1 MWLATEQ
8 GFYNILQK
16 ELGCYSL
23 RAEHRQDL
31 EDLLQIGGVVAEVHF
46 SRMNALPYGIIIGP
60 QSLLSIMTK
69 LAFVVLYQG
78 QGLGGS
84 AGDLLRYDQRTKVA
98 SNSLSK
104 NTLNGVFK
112 SRLQHN

>member
-46 SRMNALPYGIIIGP
+46 SRMNALPYSIIIGP

-84 AGDLLRYDQRTKVA
+84 AGDLPRYDQRTKMA

-104 NTLNGVFK
+104 STLNGVFK
-112 SRLQHN
+112 SRLLDN

>member
-46 SRMNALPYGIIIGP
+46 SRMNALHYSIIIGP
-60 QSLLSIMTK
+60 QSLLSIMTE

-84 AGDLLRYDQRTKVA
+84 AGDLPRYDQRTKMA

-104 NTLNGVFK
+104 STLNGVFK
-112 SRLQHN
+112 SRLLDN

>member
-31 EDLLQIGGVVAEVHF
+31 EDLLQVGGVVAEVHF
-46 SRMNALPYGIIIGP
+46 SRMNALPYSIIIGP

-84 AGDLLRYDQRTKVA
+84 AGDLPRYDQRTKMA
-98 SNSLSK
+98 SNSFSK
-104 NTLNGVFK
+104 STLNGVFK
-112 SRLQHN
+112 SRLLDN

>member
-1 MWLATEQ
+1 M
-8 GFYNILQK
+8 
-16 ELGCYSL
+16 
-23 RAEHRQDL
+23 
-31 EDLLQIGGVVAEVHF
+31 LQIGGVVAEVHF
-46 SRMNALPYGIIIGP
+46 SRMNALPYSIIIGP

-84 AGDLLRYDQRTKVA
+84 EGILPRYVQRTKVA

-104 NTLNGVFK
+104 SALNGVFK
-112 SRLQHN
+112 SRLLDN

>member
-31 EDLLQIGGVVAEVHF
+31 EDLLQVGGVVAEVHF
-46 SRMNALPYGIIIGP
+46 SRMNALPYSIIIGP

-84 AGDLLRYDQRTKVA
+84 AGDLPRYDQRTKMA

-104 NTLNGVFK
+104 STLNGVFK
-112 SRLQHN
+112 SRLLYN

>member
-31 EDLLQIGGVVAEVHF
+31 EDLLQVGGVVAEVHF
-46 SRMNALPYGIIIGP
+46 SRMNALPYSIIIGP

-84 AGDLLRYDQRTKVA
+84 AGDLPRYDQRTKMA

-104 NTLNGVFK
+104 STLNGVFK
-112 SRLQHN
+112 SRLLDN

>member
-16 ELGCYSL
+16 ELVCYSL

-31 EDLLQIGGVVAEVHF
+31 EDLLQVGGVVAEVHF
-46 SRMNALPYGIIIGP
+46 SRMNALPYSIIIGP

-84 AGDLLRYDQRTKVA
+84 AGDLPRYDQRTKMA

-104 NTLNGVFK
+104 STLNGVFK
-112 SRLQHN
+112 SRLLDN

>member
-46 SRMNALPYGIIIGP
+46 SRMNALPYSIIIGP

-78 QGLGGS
+78 QELGGS
-84 AGDLLRYDQRTKVA
+84 EGDLPRYVQRTKVA
-98 SNSLSK
+98 SNSLSN
-104 NTLNGVFK
+104 NTPINVFK
-112 SRLQHN
+112 SRLLDN

>member
-31 EDLLQIGGVVAEVHF
+31 EDLLQVGGVVAEVHF
-46 SRMNALPYGIIIGP
+46 SRMNALPYSIIIGP
-60 QSLLSIMTK
+60 QSLLSIMTE

-84 AGDLLRYDQRTKVA
+84 AGDLPRYDQRTKMA

-104 NTLNGVFK
+104 STLNGVFK
-112 SRLQHN
+112 SRLLDN

>member
-46 SRMNALPYGIIIGP
+46 SRMNALPYSIIIGP

-84 AGDLLRYDQRTKVA
+84 AGDLPRYDQRTKMA
-98 SNSLSK
+98 SNSFSK
-104 NTLNGVFK
+104 STLNGVFK
-112 SRLQHN
+112 SRLLDN

>member
-31 EDLLQIGGVVAEVHF
+31 EDLLQIGGVVAEIDF
-46 SRMNALPYGIIIGP
+46 SRRNALPYGIIIGP

-78 QGLGGS
+78 QGLEGS
-84 AGDLLRYDQRTKVA
+84 AGDLPRYDQRTKVA

-112 SRLQHN
+112 SRLLDN

>member
-23 RAEHRQDL
+23 QAEHREEL
-31 EDLLQIGGVVAEVHF
+31 EDLLQIGGVVAEIHF

-84 AGDLLRYDQRTKVA
+84 EGDLPSYVQGTKVP
-98 SNSLSK
+98 SNSLSESTRISAHEYRPLY
-104 NTLNGVFK
+104 N
-112 SRLQHN
+112 

>member
-31 EDLLQIGGVVAEVHF
+31 EDLLQVGGVVAEVHF
-46 SRMNALPYGIIIGP
+46 SRMNALPYSIIIGP

-78 QGLGGS
+78 QELGGS
-84 AGDLLRYDQRTKVA
+84 EGDLPRYVQRTKVA
-98 SNSLSK
+98 SNSLSN
-104 NTLNGVFK
+104 NTPINVFK
-112 SRLQHN
+112 SRLLDN